1 MRTIKQE
8 LEIVIKKT
16 PFLEEGISLGIV
28 NLSALARKIRP
39 ELAKKMYRRNI
50 SIPSL
55 VMALKRMKV
64 QTKSKKSH
72 ISLLKLVR
80 NITLRDNLKEI
91 TIRNSENTGKVQKEI
106 LGAIENKGDSF
117 LNITTGIGETT
128 FIYNDKTAV
137 VMERLLA
144 GEKIIKKITDLSAI
158 SIDLP
163 EVTIVTPG
171 IYYLIL
177 KSLAWENINIVEV
190 VSNHRELTLIFNR
203 NDIERAFSVIRELT
217 E

>member
-72 ISLLKLVR
+72 VSLLKLAR
-80 NITLRDNLKEI
+80 NITVRDNLKEI

-106 LGAIENKGDSF
+106 LNTIENKGDAF
-117 LNITTGIGETT
+117 LNITTGVGETT

-144 GEKIIKKITDLSAI
+144 GEKVIKKIGNLSAI

-177 KSLAWENINIVEV
+177 KSLAWENRSE
-190 VSNHRELTLIFNR
+190 
-203 NDIERAFSVIRELT
+203 
-217 E
+217 